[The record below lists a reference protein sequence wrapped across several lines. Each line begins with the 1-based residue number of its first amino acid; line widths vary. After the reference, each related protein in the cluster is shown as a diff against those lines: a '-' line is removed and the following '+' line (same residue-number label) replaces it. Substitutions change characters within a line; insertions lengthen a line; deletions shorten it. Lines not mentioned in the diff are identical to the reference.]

1 MDGKDN
7 DVSDEKPKPKPK
19 PKPKRVKMN
28 FNIGTRLGFG
38 TLLMLVVVSTGN
50 CEAFGFDRDYV
61 GELIEGS
68 KK

>member
-1 MDGKDN
+1 M
-7 DVSDEKPKPKPK
+7 SDEKPES
-19 PKPKRVKMN
+19 KPKRVKMN

-50 CEAFGFDRDYV
+50 CETCGFDRDYV